1 MNTMMQSLDR
11 PIVIRNESANE
22 RRMRQLETY
31 GYNGLGLLTLYDGW
45 RYFEPSDIEGFIAF
59 ELHRGTAVAC
69 GDPVCAE
76 ADLPVLM
83 RRFAEY
89 CSGRGW
95 RFTFVGASARV
106 GKVAAALGFRA
117 VKVGEEPF
125 FDLAQHSL
133 SGRGAKKARSAIN
146 LARRSG
152 ITVEEYTRPSPA
164 VDAEIEEIAD
174 EWLHSRNGPP
184 MAFLLRSRPFAWRD
198 RKKIFIATHEGRIV
212 GAMTCAPAPARNM
225 LYVEEQIRRSDAP
238 YGTSELL
245 IEAAR
250 VAAKAAGLALLSL
263 GTAPLEGSAMQPHG
277 RFRVLRAIFKL
288 AYGRVNFVYSFRS
301 LNHFKKKFAPT
312 FWEDTFV
319 IYQGG
324 ILTTALAVLAA
335 FSPEGIP
342 SLVLPKRMQWL
353 RFVPAA
359 ALWAGAVS
367 GVFVTGFAAWE
378 FPVLTAPIRF
388 TLEGMMFARVPADFM
403 LDVTQVTI
411 IAHRLI
417 SAVVLL
423 GVGAA
428 VWQRRARARA

>member
-1 MNTMMQSLDR
+1 MS
-11 PIVIRNESANE
+11 RNESANE
-22 RRMRQLETY
+22 RRMRQLDTH

-45 RYFEPSDIEGFIAF
+45 RYFEPSDLDGFIAF

-76 ADLPVLM
+76 SELPEML

-106 GKVAAALGFRA
+106 GKVAAGLGFRA

-133 SGRGAKKARSAIN
+133 SGKGAKKARSAIN

-152 ITVEEYTRPSPA
+152 IAVEEYTQPTPA
-164 VDAEIEEIAD
+164 VDAEIEEIAH
-174 EWLHSRNGPP
+174 EWLETRNGPP
-184 MAFLLRSRPFAWRD
+184 MAFLLRSRPFAMRD
-198 RKKIFIATHEGRIV
+198 KKKIFVAMHEGRIV

-225 LYVEEQIRRSDAP
+225 LYVEEQIRRADAP

-245 IEAAR
+245 IEQAR

-263 GTAPLEGSAMQPHG
+263 GTAPLEGATQQPHG
-277 RFRVLRAIFKL
+277 RFRALRTLFKL
-288 AYGRVNFVYSFRS
+288 CYGRVNFIYSFKS

-312 FWEDTFV
+312 FWEDTFL

-324 ILTTALAVLAA
+324 IVTTALAVLAA

-359 ALWAGAVS
+359 ALWTGAVS
-367 GVFVTGFAAWE
+367 GIFVTGFAAWE
-378 FPVLTAPIRF
+378 FPVLTLPIRLS
-388 TLEGMMFARVPADFM
+388 LEGLLFVRVPADRM
-403 LDVTQVTI
+403 IDMTQVTVV
-411 IAHRLI
+411 AHRLI
-417 SAVVLL
+417 SSVVLL
-423 GVGAA
+423 AVGAA
-428 VWQRRARARA
+428 VWQRRARA

>member
-1 MNTMMQSLDR
+1 
-11 PIVIRNESANE
+11 
-22 RRMRQLETY
+22 MRQLEAH

-76 ADLPVLM
+76 ADLPELM

-106 GKVAAALGFRA
+106 GKVAADLGFRA

-125 FDLAQHSL
+125 FDLTQHSL
-133 SGRGAKKARSAIN
+133 SGRAAKKARSAIN

-152 ITVEEYTRPSPA
+152 IVVEEYSRPSPA
-164 VDAEIEEIAD
+164 VDAEIEEIAA
-174 EWLHSRNGPP
+174 EWLDSRNGPP
-184 MAFLLRSRPFAWRD
+184 MAFLLRSRPFAKRD
-198 RKKIFIATHEGRIV
+198 KKKIFIATHEGRIV

-225 LYVEEQIRRSDAP
+225 LYVEEQIRRADAP

-250 VAAKAAGLALLSL
+250 VAGKAAGLSLLSL

-288 AYGRVNFVYSFRS
+288 CYGRVNFVYSFRS
-301 LNHFKKKFAPT
+301 LNHFKKKFSPT

-324 ILTTALAVLAA
+324 IVTTALAVLAA

-359 ALWAGAVS
+359 ALWSAAVS
-367 GVFVTGFAAWE
+367 GIFVTGFAAWE
-378 FPVLTAPIRF
+378 FPVLTLPMRF
-388 TLEGMMFARVPADFM
+388 TLDGMMFARVPADRMF
-403 LDVTQVTI
+403 DVTQVTVV
-411 IAHRLI
+411 AHRLI
-417 SAVVLL
+417 STVVLL
-423 GVGAA
+423 GVGAV
-428 VWQRRARARA
+428 VWQRRARA